1 MWKAIVAGTAAL
13 AIAGTSLVYA
23 QQRGRMEGGE
33 RWRPNTEDLRAFGE
47 ARLAAL
53 KAGLMLTPEQEKN
66 WPAFEQAAR
75 DFGKLRLERMSAMR
89 NAAPTDDPVERLRQR
104 ATALSDTGA
113 ALKKLA
119 EATDPLYKSLDENQ
133 KRRFQVLNRLAGPG
147 ARGRGGS
154 IAGNIS
160 VNASAGARVVAGS
173 TGVRSERTGIL
184 EKWSTLAQNVFNCH
198 ITRGNPFQGQ
208 RRRSHSQPPDT
219 IADVREPP
227 GPHPAAFLL
236 GAVMLRRERALAS
249 EPRSMAARSAA
260 ALSARAAER
269 CSDALSRHA
278 CACRSLA

>member
-133 KRRFQVLNRLAGPG
+133 KRRFQVLNRLAGREGPGREHRWEHFRERFGGREGGRWFHGGSQRTDRDSGEMEHPG
-147 ARGRGGS
+147 A
-154 IAGNIS
+154 
-160 VNASAGARVVAGS
+160 
-173 TGVRSERTGIL
+173 ERL
-184 EKWSTLAQNVFNCH
+184 
-198 ITRGNPFQGQ
+198 
-208 RRRSHSQPPDT
+208 
-219 IADVREPP
+219 
-227 GPHPAAFLL
+227 
-236 GAVMLRRERALAS
+236 
-249 EPRSMAARSAA
+249 
-260 ALSARAAER
+260 
-269 CSDALSRHA
+269 
-278 CACRSLA
+278 